1 MYKKRSYKEG
11 ENSFYI
17 IPTPIG
23 NLEDITLRAINVLK
37 SLDILYCEDK
47 RVTSK
52 LLSKLEINVK
62 LDVFNEFSYDS
73 KKDEIL
79 NHLNDGL
86 NVGLVSDAGMPGICD
101 PGFKIIDFLKENDKS
116 IVILP
121 GPSAFILP
129 MVYLSKNDNPFL
141 FKGFLSKKNS
151 KYKSE
156 IKEILS
162 MDINTIIYE
171 TPHRVLKTL
180 KEIYNINNN
189 CNVLLARELSKIY
202 EEYIEGDVSELI
214 DYIEENGIK
223 GEIVLVIT
231 PTFNQEEI
239 DYVSKVNEL
248 ILEGESKSNAIKIV
262 AKNYGVSKNKLYKD
276 CM

>member
-52 LLSKLEINVK
+52 LLSKLEINIK
-62 LDVFNEFSYDS
+62 LDVFNEFSYDN
-73 KKDEIL
+73 KKEEIL

-101 PGFKIIDFLKENDKS
+101 PGFKIIDFLKENSKS

-121 GPSAFILP
+121 GPSAFVLP

-202 EEYIEGDVSELI
+202 EEYIEGNVSELI

-231 PTFNQEEI
+231 PTFDQEEI

-248 ILEGESKSNAIKIV
+248 VLEGESKSNAIKIV
-262 AKNYGVSKNKLYKD
+262 AKKYGISKNNLYKD

>member
-79 NHLNDGL
+79 KHLNDGL

>member
-1 MYKKRSYKEG
+1 MYKKRSYNESG
-11 ENSFYI
+11 NSFYI

-37 SLDILYCEDK
+37 SLDVLYCEDK

-52 LLSKLEINVK
+52 LLSKLDITIRLE
-62 LDVFNEFSYDS
+62 VFNEFSYES

-79 NHLNDGL
+79 DYLNENL
-86 NVGLVSDAGMPGICD
+86 NIGLVSDAGMPGICD
-101 PGFKIIDFLKENDKS
+101 PGFKIIDFLKVNDKS
-116 IVILP
+116 VVILP

-156 IKEILS
+156 IKDILS
-162 MDINTIIYE
+162 NDLNTIIYE

-180 KEIYNINNN
+180 KEIASINPD

-202 EEYIEGDVSELI
+202 EEYIEGNVSELI
-214 DYIEENGIK
+214 DHIEENGIK

-231 PTFNQEEI
+231 PTFDLEEI

-248 ILEGESKSNAIKIV
+248 VLNGESKSNAIKTV
-262 AKNYGVSKNKLYKD
+262 AKKYGVSKNKLYKD

>member
-1 MYKKRSYKEG
+1 MYKKRSYNEG
-11 ENSFYI
+11 ENYFYI

-37 SLDILYCEDK
+37 EIEVLYCEDK

-52 LLSKLEINVK
+52 LLSKLDINVK
-62 LDVFNEFSYDS
+62 LEVFNEFSYDS
-73 KKDEIL
+73 KKEEIL
-79 NHLNDGL
+79 TYLNEGL
-86 NVGLVSDAGMPGICD
+86 NIGLVSDAGMPGICD
-101 PGFKIIDFLKENDKS
+101 PGFKIIDFLKANDKS
-116 IVILP
+116 VVVLP

-156 IKEILS
+156 IKDILS
-162 MDINTIIYE
+162 NDLNTIIYE

-180 KEIYNINNN
+180 KEIASINPKCNI
-189 CNVLLARELSKIY
+189 LLARELSKIY
-202 EEYIEGDVSELI
+202 EEYIEGNVDELVKH
-214 DYIEENGIK
+214 IEENGIK

-231 PTFNQEEI
+231 PTLDVEEI

-248 ILEGESKSNAIKIV
+248 VFNGESKSNAIKIV
-262 AKNYGVSKNKLYKD
+262 AKNYGVSKNKLYKE

>member
-162 MDINTIIYE
+162 MNINTIIYE

-189 CNVLLARELSKIY
+189 CNILLARELSKIY

-231 PTFNQEEI
+231 PTFDQEEI

-248 ILEGESKSNAIKIV
+248 VLEGESKSNAIKIV
-262 AKNYGVSKNKLYKD
+262 AKKYGISKNNLYKD

>member
-79 NHLNDGL
+79 KHLNDGL

-231 PTFNQEEI
+231 PTFDQEEI

>member
-1 MYKKRSYKEG
+1 MYKKRSYNEG

-23 NLEDITLRAINVLK
+23 NLEDITLRSINVLK

-52 LLSKLEINVK
+52 LLSKLDINVR
-62 LDVFNEFSYDS
+62 LEVFNEFSYDS
-73 KKDEIL
+73 KKEEIL
-79 NHLNDGL
+79 SYLNEGL
-86 NVGLVSDAGMPGICD
+86 NIGLVSDAGMPGICD
-101 PGFKIIDFLKENDKS
+101 PGFKIIDFLKAHDKS
-116 IVILP
+116 VVILP

-156 IKEILS
+156 IKDILS
-162 MDINTIIYE
+162 NDLNTIVYE

-180 KEIYNINNN
+180 KEISSINPN
-189 CNVLLARELSKIY
+189 CNILLARELSKIY
-202 EEYIEGDVSELI
+202 EEYIEGNVNEI
-214 DYIEENGIK
+214 VEHIEQNGIK

-231 PTFNQEEI
+231 PTFDIEEI
-239 DYVSKVNEL
+239 DYISKVNEL
-248 ILEGESKSNAIKIV
+248 VLNGESKSNAIKIV
-262 AKNYGVSKNKLYKD
+262 AKKYGVSKNKLYKD

>member
-1 MYKKRSYKEG
+1 MYKKRSYNKG

-52 LLSKLEINVK
+52 LLSKLDINVK
-62 LDVFNEFSYDS
+62 LDVFNEFSYES
-73 KKDEIL
+73 KKDIIL
-79 NHLNDGL
+79 SNLDDGL
-86 NVGLVSDAGMPGICD
+86 SVGLVSDAGMPGICD

-116 IVILP
+116 VVILP
-121 GPSAFILP
+121 GPSAFVLP

-141 FKGFLSKKNS
+141 FKGFLSKKNT

-156 IKEILS
+156 IKQILS
-162 MDINTIIYE
+162 MDVNTIIYE

-180 KEIYNINNN
+180 KEIYLINKN

-202 EEYIEGDVSELI
+202 EEYIEGSVDELI
-214 DYIEENGIK
+214 YYIEENGIK

-231 PTFNQEEI
+231 PFFEKEDI
-239 DYVSKVNEL
+239 DYVLKVNEL
-248 ILEGESKSNAIKIV
+248 VLSGKTKSSAIKSV
-262 AKNYGVSKNKLYKD
+262 AKQYGVSKNKLYQD
-276 CM
+276 CL